1 MGIVRIQPGVDI
13 AYRLRPSDR
22 PKNPQRLW
30 HGRVEEMY
38 NGACRVRLTEPEYEG
53 LDEMVFFEQIVSTS
67 ACLAANLFSS
77 TRSQKLP

>member
-1 MGIVRIQPGVDI
+1 MGIARIQPGGDI

-30 HGRVEEMY
+30 HGKVEEVY

-53 LDEMVFFEQIVSTS
+53 LDEMVFFEQIVRIEGGLQNELQSYPQT
-67 ACLAANLFSS
+67 N
-77 TRSQKLP
+77 

>member
-1 MGIVRIQPGVDI
+1 V
-13 AYRLRPSDR
+13 
-22 PKNPQRLW
+22 
-30 HGRVEEMY
+30 Y

-77 TRSQKLP
+77 TRSET